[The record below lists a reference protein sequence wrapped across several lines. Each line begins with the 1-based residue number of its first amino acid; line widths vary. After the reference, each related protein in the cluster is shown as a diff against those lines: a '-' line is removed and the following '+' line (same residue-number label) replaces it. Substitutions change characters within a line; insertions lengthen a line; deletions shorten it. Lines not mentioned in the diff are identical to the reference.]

1 MTPQKHDIVSAE
13 MTQESFQE
21 MLQEKL
27 RAAVRLTMATVL
39 DEEIEAYL
47 QAGRYERTPKRQD
60 QRNGYYSRGLGTGLG
75 QIEALPVPRSRNGY
89 QTQLF
94 KRYKRRQQELDT
106 AICEMFVG
114 GVSSAKVGQV
124 VESLTGKPASAS
136 TVSRT
141 FHTLE
146 SEYAIW
152 KERTLSPH
160 YLYCYADG
168 TYFTVIYGD
177 KGHKMPILAVV
188 GINPQGEKEVLGF
201 TTGEKENQHAWQDLL
216 ADLKR
221 RGVKQV
227 DLWISDGHLAT
238 MNAITRQFP
247 ESQRQRCVIHKIENV
262 LGYIPKQK
270 QESIKPELR
279 AIFYH
284 ESLEQAQQELSA
296 FCAKHERIFP
306 SAVECLK
313 RDIDACL
320 AFYHFP
326 KEHWRSIRTNNLIER
341 LFAEVKKRSHKMAA
355 PFRNETSCLLLF
367 YAVMRTLRFHN
378 ISMPRSRPQLLHKI

>member
-1 MTPQKHDIVSAE
+1 MTPQIHDTVSLAL
-13 MTQESFQE
+13 TQETFQE

-27 RAAVRLTMATVL
+27 RAAIRLTLATVL

-60 QRNGYYSRGLGTGLG
+60 QRNGYYTRGLGTGVG
-75 QIEALPVPRSRNGY
+75 QIEALPVPRSRKGY

-94 KRYKRRQQELDT
+94 ERYQRRQKELDM
-106 AICEMFVG
+106 AICQMFVG
-114 GVSSAKVGQV
+114 GVSTEKVGQV

-146 SEYAIW
+146 TEYAAW
-152 KERTLSPH
+152 KERTLAAH
-160 YLYCYADG
+160 YLYCFADG

-177 KGHKMPILAVV
+177 QGHKMPILAVV

-221 RGVKQV
+221 RGVQTV
-227 DLWISDGHLAT
+227 DLWVSDGNQAT
-238 MNAITRQFP
+238 MNAINHHFP
-247 ESQRQRCVIHKIENV
+247 DAQRQRCVIHKIDNV
-262 LGYIPKQK
+262 LGYIPKSQ
-270 QESIKPELR
+270 QDALRLELN
-279 AIFYH
+279 AFFYH
-284 ESLEQAQQELSA
+284 DSLEQAQQQLAA
-296 FCAKHERIFP
+296 FCAKHERIYP
-306 SAVECLK
+306 NAVACLN

-326 KEHWRSIRTNNLIER
+326 KEHWRSIRTNNLIEP

-355 PFRNETSCLLLF
+355 PFRNENSCLLLF
-367 YAVMRTLRFHN
+367 YAVMRTIKYQR
-378 ISMPRSRPQLLHKI
+378 ISMPRSRP